1 MRYILNNPDVV
12 LERLGE
18 HLVMAGTALLIS
30 ILIALPLS
38 VLLAKWPK
46 LATVVMGFLGALYTI
61 PSIALLILLL
71 PIFGLNQKSVIVA
84 LVIYTQIILV
94 RNVVAG
100 LNGVSPVMLEA
111 AKGMGMNGW
120 QRWWRVQLPL
130 ALPVILAGVRL
141 SMVVAIAIATI
152 GAKFGAGGLGTLL
165 FEGIA
170 QNRYDKILAGS
181 LVVALAAL
189 TANYLL
195 LALEARFTVEKRIE
209 RATRRQ
215 RVPIASEVPQVV

>member
-1 MRYILNNPDVV
+1 MKYILNNPDVV

-30 ILIALPLS
+30 VLIALPLS

-46 LATVVMGFLGALYTI
+46 LATVVMGLLGALYTI

-71 PIFGLNQKSVIVA
+71 PIFGLNQRSVIVA

-130 ALPVILAGVRL
+130 AMPNILAGVRL

-181 LVVALAAL
+181 LVVAAAAL

-195 LALEARFTVEKRIE
+195 LALEARFTVEKRIA
-209 RATRRQ
+209 RAARQ
-215 RVPIASEVPQVV
+215 HSPSTSEVPQVA